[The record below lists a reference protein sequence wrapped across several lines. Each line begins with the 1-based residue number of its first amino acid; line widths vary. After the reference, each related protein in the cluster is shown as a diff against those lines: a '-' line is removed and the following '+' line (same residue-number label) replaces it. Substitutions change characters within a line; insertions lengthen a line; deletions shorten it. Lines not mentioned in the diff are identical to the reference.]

1 MSYQP
6 LPGAVIFAKDVARL
20 AAFYEQIFSLAVKYA
35 TPDKVILETS
45 SLLLVIHA
53 IPADVASSIN
63 ITEPP
68 LMRENCA
75 LKLILPVQSL
85 AETRAKAHALGGGLA
100 PEAMEWSAGNFNAC
114 DGFDPEG
121 NVLQFREIAV

>member
-85 AETRAKAHALGGGLA
+85 AETRAKAHVLGGGLA
-100 PEAMEWSAGNFNAC
+100 PETMEWSAGNFNAC

-121 NVLQFREIAV
+121 NMLQFREIAV

>member
-1 MSYQP
+1 MTYQP

-20 AAFYEQIFSLAVKYA
+20 AAFYEQIFTLAVKYTA
-35 TPDKVILETS
+35 PDKVILETS

-53 IPADVASSIN
+53 IPASVANNIT

-68 LMRENCA
+68 LIRENSA
-75 LKLILPVQSL
+75 LKLILPVANL
-85 AETRAKAHALGGGLA
+85 AETRSKASALGGGLA
-100 PEAMEWSAGNFNAC
+100 PESMEWSAGSFNAC

-121 NVLQFREIAV
+121 NVLQFRESAI

>member
-1 MSYQP
+1 MTYQP

-20 AAFYEQIFSLAVKYA
+20 AAFYEQIFTLAVKYTA
-35 TPDKVILETS
+35 PDKVILETS

-53 IPADVASSIN
+53 IPASVANNIT

-68 LMRENCA
+68 LIRENSA
-75 LKLILPVQSL
+75 LKLILPVVNL
-85 AETRAKAHALGGGLA
+85 AETRSKASALGGGLA
-100 PEAMEWSAGNFNAC
+100 PESMEWSAGSFNAC

-121 NVLQFREIAV
+121 NVLQFRESAI